1 VDFTIEV
8 GTTETHAVHLHFNH
22 WFGQVH
28 ITVDGEDAASRWRMF
43 TIRPPNAS
51 SSRSARQEHHD
62 VVIEKTRKSVLGG
75 FRSQT
80 CCVIVDNQ
88 IVLNTR
94 GSVSG
99 KTRNSDVTSVCSDED
114 CHSLLSGTS

>member
-1 VDFTIEV
+1 VGTVDFTIEV

-43 TIRPPNAS
+43 TISPTQRFEFPVGT
-51 SSRSARQEHHD
+51 REHHD
-62 VVIEKTRKSVLGG
+62 VVIEKTRQSVLGG

-80 CCVIVDNQ
+80 CRVIVDNH
-88 IVLNTR
+88 IVAEYR

-99 KTRNSDVTSVCSDED
+99 RTTK
-114 CHSLLSGTS
+114 L

>member
-1 VDFTIEV
+1 MDFTTEV
-8 GTTETHAVHLHFNH
+8 GTAEKHAVRLHFNH
-22 WFGQVH
+22 WFGRVH

-43 TIRPPNAS
+43 TVSPTQRFEFPVGTE
-51 SSRSARQEHHD
+51 EHHD

-80 CCVIVDNQ
+80 CRVIVDKQ
-88 IVLNTR
+88 IVAEYR

-99 KTRNSDVTSVCSDED
+99 KTTK
-114 CHSLLSGTS
+114 L

>member
-1 VDFTIEV
+1 VGAVDFTIEI

-43 TIRPPNAS
+43 TIRTTQRFEFPVGK
-51 SSRSARQEHHD
+51 QEHHD
-62 VVIEKTRKSVLGG
+62 VVIEKTRQSVLGG

-80 CCVIVDNQ
+80 CRVMVDNQ
-88 IVLNTR
+88 IVAEFR

-99 KTRNSDVTSVCSDED
+99 KTTK
-114 CHSLLSGTS
+114 L